1 MPLTMA
7 ANVWVWA
14 CDGFWNRG
22 LRITSIIE
30 FATSDVFL
38 LGSLFFFFISL
49 FLLSFLPVG
58 NIYMLGPFS
67 CDDCCFKQYIFGGLV
82 YFDLGLEMMG

>member
-38 LGSLFFFFISL
+38 LGSLFFFSS
-49 FLLSFLPVG
+49 LSFSCLSSRLAISTCLGHLAAMIAVLSS
-58 NIYMLGPFS
+58 IY
-67 CDDCCFKQYIFGGLV
+67 LV
-82 YFDLGLEMMG
+82 ALFTLI